1 MISSRSCPARLRPTV
16 ALLVLIATSS
26 GRADEGTVTK
36 VTNDGFYLTLGPV
49 GGATRIEG
57 GWFSAFGLEASVVRL
72 TEGQIPALVGAA
84 FGGASYAG
92 RAGGRFWLEGEAAIY
107 DPLPVAIGI
116 GVGPCAEIGRAIP
129 THLGVQGTLWVFA
142 GVVPFVRAGT
152 LAGTGGFIEV
162 GVMIKVPA
170 VRFP

>member
-1 MISSRSCPARLRPTV
+1 M
-16 ALLVLIATSS
+16 LVLVAASS
-26 GRADEGTVTK
+26 GRADEPAVPK
-36 VTNDGFYLTLGPV
+36 SSNDGFYLTLGPV

-57 GWFSAFGLEASVVRL
+57 GWFSAFGLEASFVRL
-72 TEGQIPALVGAA
+72 TEEQIPALVGAA

-92 RAGGRFWLEGEAAIY
+92 RPGGRYWLEAEAALRE
-107 DPLPVAIGI
+107 PLPLALGV

-129 THLGVQGTLWVFA
+129 TRLGIQGTLWIFA
-142 GVVPFVRAGT
+142 GVLPYVRAGT
-152 LAGTGGFIEV
+152 LADVGGFVEV